1 MTATIFP
8 TPAPVLL
15 PIQGAAETFPVR
27 RIFCVGRN
35 YQAHAAEMGSVVDK
49 TSQRPFYF
57 MKDASAVVQSGES
70 IDYPPQTADLHYEME
85 LVVAI
90 GKNGFEVSA
99 DEAATMIYGYACGLD
114 MTRRDVQAQAKER
127 RHPWDL
133 GKNFEQSAV
142 LSPITP
148 HAAPLTGGLI
158 ELRRNGET
166 VQHADLSYMIWNVC
180 ELIADLSTYYHLQ
193 AGDLLF
199 TGTPEGVGAVA
210 RGDLLQGSIAG
221 VGEIE
226 VRVR

>member
-1 MTATIFP
+1 MTITVFLP
-8 TPAPVLL
+8 KPSVLL
-15 PIQGAAETFPVR
+15 PIQGQVASFPVH

-49 TSQRPFYF
+49 SSQRPFYF
-57 MKDASAVVQSGES
+57 MKDASAVVLSGGS
-70 IDYPPQTADLHYEME
+70 IDYPPQTADFHYEME

-142 LSPITP
+142 LSPIVP

-166 VQHADLSYMIWNVC
+166 VQHADLSHMIWNVC

-199 TGTPEGVGAVA
+199 TGTPEGVGAVVA
-210 RGDLLQGSIAG
+210 GDRLEGSIAK
-221 VGEIE
+221 VGGISLTLK
-226 VRVR
+226 

>member
-8 TPAPVLL
+8 TPAPMLL

-49 TSQRPFYF
+49 ASQRPFYF
-57 MKDASAVVQSGES
+57 MKDASAVVLSGES
-70 IDYPPQTADLHYEME
+70 IDYPPQTADFHHEME

-90 GKNGFEVSA
+90 GKNGFEVNA
-99 DEAATMIYGYACGLD
+99 AEAATMIYGYACGLD

-148 HAAPLTGGLI
+148 HAALLTGGLI

-166 VQHADLSYMIWNVC
+166 VQHADLSHMIWNVC

-199 TGTPEGVGAVA
+199 TGTPEGVGAVT

-226 VRVR
+226 VRVC

>member
-15 PIQGAAETFPVR
+15 PIQGAAETFPVL

-49 TSQRPFYF
+49 ASQRPFYF
-57 MKDASAVVQSGES
+57 MKDASAVVLSGES
-70 IDYPPQTADLHYEME
+70 IDYPPQTADFHYEME

-90 GKNGFEVSA
+90 GKNGFEVNA

-166 VQHADLSYMIWNVC
+166 VQHADLSHMIWNVC

-226 VRVR
+226 VRVC

>member
-35 YQAHAAEMGSVVDK
+35 YQAHAAEMGSLVDK
-49 TSQRPFYF
+49 ASQRPFYF
-57 MKDASAVVQSGES
+57 MKDASAVVLSGES
-70 IDYPPQTADLHYEME
+70 IDYPPQTADFHYEME

-90 GKNGFEVSA
+90 GKNGFEVNA

-166 VQHADLSYMIWNVC
+166 VQHADLSHMIWNVC

-193 AGDLLF
+193 PGDLLF

-226 VRVR
+226 VRVC

>member
-8 TPAPVLL
+8 TPAPMLL

-49 TSQRPFYF
+49 ASQRPFYF
-57 MKDASAVVQSGES
+57 MKDASAVVLSGES
-70 IDYPPQTADLHYEME
+70 IDYPPQTADFHHEME

-99 DEAATMIYGYACGLD
+99 DEAASMIYGYACGLD

-166 VQHADLSYMIWNVC
+166 VQHADLSHMIWNVC

-221 VGEIE
+221 VGKIE